1 MKSDRLLIWT
11 ESRYGCIDYQLTGE
25 HPVATQKILNP
36 LECDYPPA
44 LLYADLTQV
53 ANVKQWFDKIL
64 LETYKDNRIHV
75 LTLVRKNNSR
85 VFHDYILDKS
95 KEINFVFPAPLLL
108 LLWQGKNKGM
118 PIIRSVKEEDI
129 EINEGWTREGHLRK
143 RTLEY
148 FT

>member
-11 ESRYGCIDYQLTGE
+11 ESRYGCIDYQLAG
-25 HPVATQKILNP
+25 PYSVATKKILNP

-44 LLYADLTQV
+44 LLYADLTHEPSLQT
-53 ANVKQWFDKIL
+53 WFDKIIQ
-64 LETYKDNRIHV
+64 ETEKDNQIHV

-85 VFHDYILDKS
+85 MFHDYILSKS
-95 KEINFVFPAPLLL
+95 KEINFIFPAPLLL

-129 EINEGWTREGHLRK
+129 QINKGWTRDGHLRK
-143 RTLEY
+143 RTIEY
-148 FT
+148 F